1 MGSPMNIIFYAAD
14 SLKAEHIAKQCFL
27 LADSLNAIF
36 SDYSPESE
44 LNKLSATAGKDSF
57 VQVSHSLYDVLIL
70 SRTAWQKS
78 DHSFDITVGPLTH
91 LWRIARKS
99 KKFPGAGEVQEAKL
113 KVGFDKLAI
122 DTVNHRVKLIQKHM
136 QLDLGGIAKGY
147 AAQKIIDFLLSQ
159 HIRQALV
166 DAGGDMVMTNAP
178 PGSGGWHVG
187 INTPRTHNELLSGY
201 LRVTN
206 KAVATSGDF
215 YQYMEHGGQRYS
227 HIIDPKTGYGVT
239 FQRNV
244 TVIADDGATADWL
257 ASACSIVSLK
267 KAKKI
272 ARQYNAALLITTIDK
287 GKIKIYKAGN
297 FDSYWARSDSSN

>member
-1 MGSPMNIIFYAAD
+1 MNIIFYAAD

-57 VQVSHSLYDVLIL
+57 VQVSDLLYDILIL

-113 KVGFDKLAI
+113 KVGFDKLVI
-122 DTVNHRVKLIQKHM
+122 DTVNHRVKLIQKYM
-136 QLDLGGIAKGY
+136 LLDLGGIAKGY
-147 AAQKIIDFLLSQ
+147 TAQKILDFLLSQ
-159 HIRQALV
+159 EIRQALV
-166 DAGGDMVMTNAP
+166 DAGGDMVMTDGP

-187 INTPRTHNELLSGY
+187 INTPGTHDELLSGY
-201 LRVTN
+201 LLVSN
-206 KAVATSGDF
+206 KAVATSGDL

-244 TVIADDGATADWL
+244 TVIADDGSTADWL
-257 ASACSIVSLK
+257 ASACSILSMS
-267 KAKKI
+267 KAKKLVN
-272 ARQYNAALLITTIDK
+272 QYNAALLNTTRGK
-287 GKIKIYKAGN
+287 GKIKMYKAGN
-297 FDSYWARSDSSN
+297 VDRYWARSDLSN

>member
-1 MGSPMNIIFYAAD
+1 MNIIFYAAD

-57 VQVSHSLYDVLIL
+57 VQVSDLLYDILIL

-113 KVGFDKLAI
+113 KVGFDKLVI
-122 DTVNHRVKLIQKHM
+122 DTVNHRVKLIQKYM
-136 QLDLGGIAKGY
+136 LLDLGGIAKGY
-147 AAQKIIDFLLSQ
+147 TAQKILDFLLSQ
-159 HIRQALV
+159 EIRQALV
-166 DAGGDMVMTNAP
+166 DAGGDMVMTDAP

-187 INTPRTHNELLSGY
+187 INTPGTSNELLSRY
-201 LRVTN
+201 LLVSN
-206 KAVATSGDF
+206 KAVATSGDL

-244 TVIADDGATADWL
+244 TVIAADGSTADWL
-257 ASACSIVSLK
+257 ASACSILSMS
-267 KAKKI
+267 KAKKLVN
-272 ARQYNAALLITTIDK
+272 QYNAALLITTRGK
-287 GKIKIYKAGN
+287 GKIKMYKAGN
-297 FDSYWARSDSSN
+297 VDRYWARSDLSN